1 MQNPAKKGLPMSRLK
16 EFRTKLSERAD
27 KNSAVIKFRKAF
39 AKIPRA
45 VRWAIL
51 GIIVLGLAGGGYA
64 IYRNS
69 QATTV
74 TASTDAAMQ
83 TAVARRS
90 SIVITASGSG
100 TLIPRDEASAG
111 FGASGK
117 ITQIYVKV
125 GDEVAAGQVLAE
137 MDSATAQSSYTS
149 ARLDYLNM
157 TSPAAIANA
166 EQAVLTAQ
174 TSLTSARNNLAYV
187 ISPTVLYWQ
196 EEALKAQAALPAAQS
211 AAAADPTDENQKKV
225 EEAQAALDKAEAGL
239 TWAWGYYRNTY
250 VPEYF
255 TVTETDQRTG
265 VETVVYVTNSNGELV
280 PEIEAPSQATIDAA
294 QAAYELAK
302 ANLVEAQI
310 YLAAVKGEAI
320 PDDATGSAL
329 AQLISAK
336 DNYESAKLQLDGIKL
351 VAPIAGTVMSFSA
364 KVGDEAGTTAIV
376 QISDLSQPYYLEAY
390 FDESDWTNIQVGYE
404 TNVTFDLLPD
414 STFAGKVVEVTP
426 GLVSGGGSSLVHAYI
441 ELTDTVPSGLPS
453 GTAATVEV
461 VAGRATNVI
470 TVPVEAVRE
479 ISAGQYA
486 VFVVENG
493 TPKLRMVEV
502 GLSDITTA
510 EILSG
515 LNEGEVVTTGIVETL
530 P

>member
-117 ITQIYVKV
+117 ITQVYVKV

-294 QAAYELAK
+294 
-302 ANLVEAQI
+302 
-310 YLAAVKGEAI
+310 LAAVKGEAI